1 MKCGVD
7 KRIHSVPSTKINEQS
22 PIVRVSVN
30 KVREGHVEGEW
41 RPIDWYSAVLDN
53 QN

>member
-1 MKCGVD
+1 MF
-7 KRIHSVPSTKINEQS
+7 
-22 PIVRVSVN
+22 RVSVN

-41 RPIDWYSAVLDN
+41 KPIDWYSAVLED